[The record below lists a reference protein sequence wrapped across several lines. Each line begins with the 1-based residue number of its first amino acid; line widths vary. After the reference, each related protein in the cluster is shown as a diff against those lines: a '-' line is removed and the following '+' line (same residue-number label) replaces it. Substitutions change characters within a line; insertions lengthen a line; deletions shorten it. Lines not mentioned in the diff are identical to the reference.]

1 MRAEAKRRAARAK
14 RVCLVATIFAASALL
29 VGISQALELR
39 INWTESMPLGLYQ
52 RVDPAL
58 VRGEWVAICLDGEP
72 ARIARERHYVIAG
85 SCASEVTE
93 IVKRIA
99 AIPGDRI
106 ELRPDG
112 VRVNGEAIPGSELL
126 DRDSQG
132 APLAHAEEGEFV
144 LADGRYWVMGT
155 HVRRSW
161 DSRYFGPIAR
171 EQIVGGAR
179 PLWTF

>member
-1 MRAEAKRRAARAK
+1 M
-14 RVCLVATIFAASALL
+14 TASGGA
-29 VGISQALELR
+29 GPIR
-39 INWTESMPLGLYQ
+39 
-52 RVDPAL
+52 RVDVLGVGVSAVDMDMAL
-58 VRGEWVAICLDGEP
+58 AEVTRWVD
-72 ARIARERHYVIAG
+72 ARERHYVIAG
-85 SCASEVTE
+85 SCASGVTE

-106 ELRPDG
+106 ELGQGG
-112 VRVNGEAIPGSELL
+112 VRVNGERVPGSELL

-132 APLAHAEEGEFV
+132 APLAHAEEGEIV
-144 LADGRYWVMGT
+144 LAAGRYWVMGT